1 RTRRNHV
8 IETISQW
15 PSVQLRHE
23 SAPLLKEREQYLSHL
38 LQQGFGR
45 ERVRSRAAYLIHV
58 VRVMNMNS
66 LRIVSQ
72 KEIEAAGQS
81 WATYEGPLRKQPS
94 LGRSPTVFVQ
104 TAQAW
109 LRFHGQLE
117 SPPPHRFQRMMAEF
131 IEAMRSGRGLAPHT
145 VRSYRSRVFT
155 VLKWFSERYESLEQ
169 VGLRQVDD
177 FLT

>member
-1 RTRRNHV
+1 V

-66 LRIVSQ
+66 MRVVSQ

-104 TAQAW
+104 TAQVW

-117 SPPPHRFQRMMAEF
+117 SPPPHRFQGVVAEF
-131 IEAMRSGRGLAPHT
+131 IEAMRFGSRLAPHT
-145 VRSYRSRVFT
+145 IRS
-155 VLKWFSERYESLEQ
+155 
-169 VGLRQVDD
+169 
-177 FLT
+177 